1 MHQEAQTWAIEQ
13 GIEPHLYVGPPGGVK
28 GRTAG
33 PRRPPEGTYL
43 TGRLRVR
50 LLPGDRVEVLE
61 DETGTQLVCE
71 LTVHSLD
78 PFDVTIGPTEPWE
91 RVEG

>member
-1 MHQEAQTWAIEQ
+1 MHHEAQTWAIEQ
-13 GIEPHLYVGPPGGVK
+13 GIVPHLYVGPPGGVE

-33 PRRPPEGTYL
+33 PRRPSEGTYL

-50 LLPGDRVEVLE
+50 LLLGNVVVVEDDTNTPLI
-61 DETGTQLVCE
+61 CE